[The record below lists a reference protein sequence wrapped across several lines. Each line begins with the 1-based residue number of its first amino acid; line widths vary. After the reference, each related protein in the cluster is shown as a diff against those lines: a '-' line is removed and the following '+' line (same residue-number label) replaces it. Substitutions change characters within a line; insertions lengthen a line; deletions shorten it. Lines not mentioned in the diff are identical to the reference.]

1 MRKKI
6 EEVVKKLFA
15 SVSPFERVCRENELV
30 IDARSPIHLR
40 AKLKELY
47 WKPGKPT
54 VGAVAFW
61 DDSMKYLYL
70 PRLKSREVVANVVRT
85 GAASKDFF
93 GTAYGSTD
101 GKYDGFAF
109 GDGNISFND
118 TLLLIEPE
126 ADTQYAIEQKKL
138 IVALPPE
145 TGGKTEEPT
154 TVSGGTTPI
163 TEPGKKATV
172 IGATAT
178 PKPKAFRGT
187 VEVTAS
193 LAKSKLRSI
202 AEEVIELLN
211 TDPNANIR
219 VTLEIDAEF
228 PRGGERHH
236 QARGER
242 ERQQPGIQGQGL
254 AVAKCTK
261 DIT

>member
-40 AKLKELY
+40 AKLQELY

-138 IVALPPE
+138 RTCP
-145 TGGKTEEPT
+145 
-154 TVSGGTTPI
+154 
-163 TEPGKKATV
+163 
-172 IGATAT
+172 
-178 PKPKAFRGT
+178 
-187 VEVTAS
+187 
-193 LAKSKLRSI
+193 RSI
-202 AEEVIELLN
+202 
-211 TDPNANIR
+211 P
-219 VTLEIDAEF
+219 
-228 PRGGERHH
+228 
-236 QARGER
+236 
-242 ERQQPGIQGQGL
+242 
-254 AVAKCTK
+254 
-261 DIT
+261 